1 MKTVLT
7 VAGSDPS
14 GGAGIQ
20 ADLKTMTALGTYGMS
35 AITAVTAQNTCGV
48 RAVQTIAP
56 ALLRAQMEAVFEDIP
71 PDAVKIGMIASAEQ
85 VPIIADCLRRYHAR
99 HIVLDPVMLATSGAE
114 LAGAETV
121 AAMQQHLFPMAEILT
136 PNIPEAR
143 VLCGTDITSDADM
156 EQAAQILHRRYGC
169 AVLLK
174 GGHGTH
180 ADDVFCHPGGI
191 RWYRRERIPNPNT
204 HGTGCTLSSAVAV
217 WLAKETPPEEAVY
230 YAKEYLTGAIAAMLK
245 LGHGNGPL
253 AHVYPGGNFP
263 REMKGDKYEAI

>member
-85 VPIIADCLRRYHAR
+85 VQVIADCLRRYHAR

-121 AAMQQHLFPMAEILT
+121 AAMQQHLFPMAEIRRT
-136 PNIPEAR
+136 SRRHGYSAARTSHPMPIWSRQRRACTGDTAAPSCSKADTAHMPMMCSAIRAAYGGTAVNASPIPIPTVRAVPCQVPWLSGWQR
-143 VLCGTDITSDADM
+143 K
-156 EQAAQILHRRYGC
+156 HRR
-169 AVLLK
+169 K
-174 GGHGTH
+174 
-180 ADDVFCHPGGI
+180 
-191 RWYRRERIPNPNT
+191 RRCIMRKNI
-204 HGTGCTLSSAVAV
+204 
-217 WLAKETPPEEAVY
+217 
-230 YAKEYLTGAIAAMLK
+230 
-245 LGHGNGPL
+245 
-253 AHVYPGGNFP
+253 
-263 REMKGDKYEAI
+263 